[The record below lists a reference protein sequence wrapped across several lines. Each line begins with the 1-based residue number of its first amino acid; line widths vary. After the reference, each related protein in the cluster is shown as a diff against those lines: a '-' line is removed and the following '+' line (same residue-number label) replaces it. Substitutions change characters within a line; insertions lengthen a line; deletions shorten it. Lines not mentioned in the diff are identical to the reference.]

1 MTNFEQDNNYE
12 ECVVT
17 YLDVLGFKSH
27 IYEKSGEEVSRIL
40 NRFRRAAEPYR
51 FEDEAHDE
59 AVARTEAGVEI
70 LSDAIVRAR
79 PVIENNRY
87 GVLVHEL
94 MDLRYAQI
102 GCIANGILV
111 RGALTVDYLHLGGDL
126 RGPYFGPGLIRAY
139 EMERKEV
146 VFPRIAIEERVIQRF
161 TNRNDPS
168 LRSDVNTYEYEVQ
181 FLNDILKEDES
192 GLCFVDYLNAG
203 PGEFDDAY
211 AGLYEFFQ
219 RHHNLISSS
228 LESLERPD
236 ILRKF
241 NWLKKYHNS
250 RICAEM
256 ESVELDKF
264 EPELEDTPRN
274 ILEPLVID

>member
-1 MTNFEQDNNYE
+1 MTNFEQDSNYE

-27 IYEKSGEEVSRIL
+27 ISEKSGEEVRRIL
-40 NRFRRAAEPYR
+40 NRFRRAAQPYR
-51 FEDEAHDE
+51 FEDEVHDE
-59 AVARTEAGVEI
+59 EVARTEAGVEI

-79 PVIENNRY
+79 AVRGDYRY
-87 GVLVHEL
+87 GVLVHEI

-102 GCIANGILV
+102 GCIANGILI
-111 RGALTVDYLHLGGDL
+111 RGALTVDYLHLGSDL

-146 VFPRIAIEERVIQRF
+146 VFPRIAVEERVIQRF

-168 LRSDVNTYEYEVQ
+168 LRSEVNTYEYEVN

-192 GLCFVDYLNAG
+192 GLFFIDYLNAG
-203 PGEFDDAY
+203 PDEFDDGY
-211 AGLYEFFQ
+211 AGLYGFLQ
-219 RHHNLISSS
+219 RHHSLISRS
-228 LESLERPD
+228 LESIERPD

-241 NWLKKYHNS
+241 TWLKKYHNS
-250 RICAEM
+250 CIFDEM
-256 ESVELDKF
+256 KRVELDEF
-264 EPELEDTPRN
+264 QPELENTPRD
-274 ILEPLVID
+274 ILEPLIIE